1 MNASMEPLLFLA
13 HRLPFPPNKGD
24 KVRSYHMLR
33 HLAGRYRVF
42 LGAFVDDPSDWKH
55 VETLRALCAD
65 VHVEALVPWSQRLR
79 STVGLLRGDALS
91 LEYFRSGRLQRWVNN
106 VVGRER
112 VARAYVYSSPMAQY
126 LADLPRIRCFL
137 DFVDMDSAKWGEY
150 ALRRP
155 WPLSALYKREAARL
169 LAYERQVAARAEC
182 PIFVTDE
189 EADLF
194 RNAAPECASRVVAI
208 RNGVDNEY
216 FSPSHDFASPFP
228 GGEHPIVFTGAMD
241 YWPNIDAVA
250 WFARE
255 VLPEI
260 RRRDPLSRFYVV
272 GMNPDATVRR
282 LASDA
287 GLVVTGRVDDVRP
300 YLRHARVVVA
310 PLRVA
315 RGIQNKVLE
324 AMAMAKAV
332 VATAPTVA
340 ALSARHGS
348 ELEVAVDA
356 PEFCDKLLALMDPDR
371 ADRMGK
377 LARARVLLDY
387 TWTSSYARLD
397 ALLERGGGAS
407 PSSAGRALPGAAH
420 RTLAT
425 SSSGP

>member
-1 MNASMEPLLFLA
+1 MEPLLFLA

-24 KVRSYHMLR
+24 KVRSFHMLR

-55 VETLRALCAD
+55 VDSLRALCAD
-65 VHVEALVPWSQRLR
+65 VHVEALMPRSQRLR
-79 STVGLLRGDALS
+79 SAVGLLRGEALS
-91 LEYFRSGRLQRWVNN
+91 LEYFRSERLRRWVND
-106 VVGRER
+106 VAAREQI
-112 VARAYVYSSPMAQY
+112 ALAYLYSSPMAQY

-169 LAYERQVAARAEC
+169 LAYERKVAARAEAG
-182 PIFVTDE
+182 IFVTNE

-194 RNAAPECASRVVAI
+194 RNAAPECASRIVAI
-208 RNGVDNEY
+208 RNGVDSEY
-216 FSPSHDFASPFP
+216 FSPSHDFASPFAP
-228 GGEHPIVFTGAMD
+228 DERAIVFTGAMD
-241 YWPNIDAVA
+241 YWPNADAVA
-250 WFARE
+250 WFAHE
-255 VLPEI
+255 VLPAI
-260 RRRDPLSRFYVV
+260 RWRDPSARFYIV
-272 GMNPDATVRR
+272 GMNPEASVRA
-282 LASDA
+282 LA
-287 GLVVTGRVDDVRP
+287 GEPGTVVTGRVDDVRP

-332 VATAPTVA
+332 VATAPTVS
-340 ALSARHGS
+340 ALSARQGT

-356 PEFCDKLLALMDPDR
+356 ADFCDKVLALLDPDR

-377 LARARVLLDY
+377 LARARVLLDH
-387 TWTSSYARLD
+387 TVAAEHRHRP
-397 ALLERGGGAS
+397 RGGHC
-407 PSSAGRALPGAAH
+407 RVR
-420 RTLAT
+420 RTARWQQA
-425 SSSGP
+425 